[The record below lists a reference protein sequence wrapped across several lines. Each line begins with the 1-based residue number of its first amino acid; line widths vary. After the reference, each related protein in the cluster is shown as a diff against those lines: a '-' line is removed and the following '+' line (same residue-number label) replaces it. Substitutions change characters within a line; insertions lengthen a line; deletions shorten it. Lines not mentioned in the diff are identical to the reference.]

1 MSDIFVP
8 MLIAYLVPALNAVLT
23 VVAIY
28 ALIVLIQALKTYI
41 RNNS

>member
-1 MSDIFVP
+1 MPF
-8 MLIAYLVPALNAVLT
+8 IAFALPALNVALT